1 MQRIIT
7 ELVDDIDGSKAEETV
22 RFAIDGVEYE
32 VDLSEKDAKKLRDAV
47 AGYAAKARKV
57 RGGRGRRK
65 TTAVSQMDAK
75 AVRAWAKSNNIELS
89 SRGRIPADVVTSTGR
104 PETRSRPRPSNRRS
118 GPGPC

>member
-32 VDLSEKDAKKLRDAV
+32 VDLSEKNAKKLRDAV
-47 AGYAAKARKV
+47 AGYAEKARKV
-57 RGGRGRRK
+57 RGGRGGRK
-65 TTAVSQMDAK
+65 MTAVSQVDTK

-89 SRGRIPADVVTSTGR
+89 SRGRIPADVVDQYRKAG
-104 PETRSRPRPSNRRS
+104 N
-118 GPGPC
+118 

>member
-32 VDLSEKDAKKLRDAV
+32 VDLSEKNAKKLRDAV
-47 AGYAAKARKV
+47 AGYAEKARKV
-57 RGGRGRRK
+57 RGGRGGPK
-65 TTAVSQMDAK
+65 ATSVSQVDTK

-89 SRGRIPADVVTSTGR
+89 SRGRIPADVVDQYRKAG
-104 PETRSRPRPSNRRS
+104 N
-118 GPGPC
+118 

>member
-32 VDLSEKDAKKLRDAV
+32 VDLSEKNAKKLRDAV

-65 TTAVSQMDAK
+65 TTSVSQLDAK
-75 AVRAWAKSNNIELS
+75 RYA
-89 SRGRIPADVVTSTGR
+89 RGRSPTIS
-104 PETRSRPRPSNRRS
+104 S
-118 GPGPC
+118 

>member
-32 VDLSEKDAKKLRDAV
+32 VDLSEKNAKKLRDAV
-47 AGYAAKARKV
+47 AGYAEKGRKV
-57 RGGRGRRK
+57 RGGRGGRK
-65 TTAVSQMDAK
+65 TTSVSQVDTK

-89 SRGRIPADVVTSTGR
+89 SRGRIPADVVDKYRQAG
-104 PETRSRPRPSNRRS
+104 N
-118 GPGPC
+118 

>member
-32 VDLSEKDAKKLRDAV
+32 VDLSEKNAKKLRDAV

-65 TTAVSQMDAK
+65 TTAVSQVDAK

-89 SRGRIPADVVTSTGR
+89 SRGRIPADVVDQYRKAG
-104 PETRSRPRPSNRRS
+104 N
-118 GPGPC
+118 